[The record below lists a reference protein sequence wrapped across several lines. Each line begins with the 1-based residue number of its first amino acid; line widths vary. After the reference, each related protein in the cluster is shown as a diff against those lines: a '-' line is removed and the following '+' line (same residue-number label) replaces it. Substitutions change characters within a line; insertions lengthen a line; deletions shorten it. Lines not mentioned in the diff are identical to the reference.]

1 MEAYTPCD
9 GVTPVTS
16 CNDSARMSPRGSS
29 SQPELAAEP
38 AVLGL
43 RSAENDAEL
52 GDGMAGVTL
61 CWKLGRC

>member
-1 MEAYTPCD
+1 MEAHIPCD

-16 CNDSARMSPRGSS
+16 CNGSRMSPRGS
-29 SQPELAAEP
+29 QLELAAEP

-61 CWKLGRC
+61 CWKL

>member
-1 MEAYTPCD
+1 MEAYAPCD

-16 CNDSARMSPRGSS
+16 CNGSVRMSPRCSS
-29 SQPELAAEP
+29 SQLELAAEP

-43 RSAENDAEL
+43 GSAENDAEL

-61 CWKLGRC
+61 CWKL